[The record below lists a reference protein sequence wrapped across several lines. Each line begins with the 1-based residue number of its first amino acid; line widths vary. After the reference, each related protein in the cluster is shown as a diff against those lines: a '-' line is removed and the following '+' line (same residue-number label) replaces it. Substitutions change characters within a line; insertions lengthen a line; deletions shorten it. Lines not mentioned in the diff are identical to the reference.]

1 MNEPP
6 SAGSETPAS
15 ASPVT
20 PPRGL
25 IGLAV
30 LFVVGCV
37 VLLTLRPQGPPAG
50 NRLVVLNAGT
60 SSLDS
65 IVIEPEPPGAN
76 LLAARAGYV
85 AAQDSVW
92 IALPKAAGDT
102 DIRIYRGGAAVANH
116 AVYFGGN
123 TIFELRV
130 GDRDQQGIYRRLAR

>member
-1 MNEPP
+1 MSEPP
-6 SAGSETPAS
+6 STGSRAL
-15 ASPVT
+15 

-25 IGLAV
+25 TVLAV
-30 LFVVGCV
+30 LVVAGIMS
-37 VLLTLRPQGPPAG
+37 LLALRPQGPPAG

-60 SSLDS
+60 SALDS

-92 IALPKAAGDT
+92 IALPKAVGDT
-102 DIRIYRGGAAVANH
+102 DIRVYRGGAAVANH

-130 GDRDQQGIYRRLAR
+130 GDRDQQGIYRRLSR

>member
-1 MNEPP
+1 MSEPP
-6 SAGSETPAS
+6 SAPRVA
-15 ASPVT
+15 

-25 IGLAV
+25 IALVV
-30 LFVVGCV
+30 LVVVGMMA
-37 VLLTLRPQGPPAG
+37 LLSLRPQGPPAG

-60 SSLDS
+60 SALDS

-102 DIRIYRGGAAVANH
+102 DIRVYKGGAAVANH

-130 GDRDQQGIYRRLAR
+130 GDGAQQGIYRRLAR